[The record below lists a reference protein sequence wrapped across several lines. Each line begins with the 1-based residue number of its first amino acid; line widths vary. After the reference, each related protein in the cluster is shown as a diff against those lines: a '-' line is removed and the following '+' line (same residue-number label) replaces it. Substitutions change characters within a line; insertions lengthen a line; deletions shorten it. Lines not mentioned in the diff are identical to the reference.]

1 MAQQRAPGKAWTNSE
16 DEKLITAVQKYG
28 ENTESWKTI
37 AEAIPGRTNKAC
49 RKRWKHSL
57 HPSIKKTPWE
67 PEEDELLL
75 QLNAQHPGR
84 WALIA
89 NHISG
94 RTDDACAKRY
104 REALDPNLKKDDWTK
119 EEDDRLL
126 EGYSRHGAAWG
137 KIGDEL
143 GRSGLGCRNR
153 WRLLERR
160 KNATERRKAKPVS
173 AGSSKP
179 RKAKRKRESTEDDTA
194 DGELSDMEESHA
206 GPSHSRQA
214 PPKDT
219 IGPSPSRSNTAESTP
234 VEPISPDPPCPPL
247 TATGTPS
254 TLGAGPAIDPAFIE
268 MALGK
273 CPCGCASGANPC
285 TCSST
290 NPSLNL
296 TPDPQFIDSLDWNQL
311 FPYLQAELPTVFV
324 DPPPIHAAAS
334 SDPPALMDMY
344 QRASTLQ
351 DLVSYQAKRCNCSTS
366 GCCSSEQ
373 TKSSCCSSQQGSGS
387 CCQPSTSTPTLS
399 QSNLAHS
406 HRMHP
411 ESNAEAAKLVL
422 DYATFLLQR
431 QHGPPTV
438 NAPPQHASLPSS
450 SHSLDRNSLPP
461 ASCQTPA
468 SHLLIG
474 IIEKYQQQKSAP
486 SSNATSGLLPN
497 IPLPNGSTGCG
508 CGCGDVSLNSA
519 EEAPKSYFP
528 AVTEAGPLTF
538 QNAVDAPSIST
549 EAGDQGASDLAPPG
563 SCCGG
568 NKGKN
573 NMVTQS
579 MERHQPS
586 TDSGPSAI
594 PAYFPSIETVT
605 IPTLPSYVPGC
616 TCGCASG
623 TPAGSCSCGCVG
635 ICLCGFQGGDF
646 GPLELASKPTSSD
659 PNPLLGISA
668 TIQTVEQP
676 AKRGGC
682 CGGESKRQ
690 AAEELDPSLVMNIP
704 PAGASS
710 IENASLPSF
719 IPGCECGCAAGI
731 DAGMCT
737 CGCVGVCCC
746 ASKLLEADPAT
757 LNGKSQIA
765 IGLTEPRAA
774 DERTIFHS
782 RNPSLETT
790 ASCCSPS
797 TPSTAT
803 NTPKLANNSSVHR
816 LSAQLP
822 APLPAYACG
831 HPDCWRPTQLTQQ
844 NMHEFAAAPFR
855 TSAELMEHRK
865 IAHGTEAEAT
875 GGLGRGT
882 GPSGS
887 WLFRCGLAGCE
898 KGWKSINGMQYH
910 LQLSRVHFA
919 GPSRE
924 SDSPEDQGEQ
934 GIALTTSNDVP
945 RPNPAVKAFKCPR
958 SGCTNA
964 YKQAA
969 GLKYHLAHGHPA
981 VQPIQFGVL

>member
-1 MAQQRAPGKAWTNSE
+1 MTQQRTPGKAWTNSE

-37 AEAIPGRTNKAC
+37 AEAVPGRTNKAC

-75 QLNAQHPGR
+75 KLNAQHPGR

-89 NHISG
+89 NHITG

-119 EEDDRLL
+119 EEDEQLL
-126 EGYSRHGAAWG
+126 DGYSRHGASWG
-137 KIGDEL
+137 KIGEDL

-179 RKAKRKRESTEDDTA
+179 RKPKRKRESTEEDTA
-194 DGELSDMEESHA
+194 DGELSDSEEPQA
-206 GPSHSRQA
+206 GPSQSHRA
-214 PPKDT
+214 PAKDR
-219 IGPSPSRSNTAESTP
+219 IRPPPSRSNTAESTP
-234 VEPISPDPPCPPL
+234 VEPISPDPCCPTL
-247 TATGTPS
+247 DAVETPP
-254 TLGAGPAIDPAFIE
+254 TVAGGQAIDPAIIG

-273 CPCGCASGANPC
+273 CPCGCASGTNPC

-296 TPDPQFIDSLDWNQL
+296 NPDPNLIDSLDWNQL

-324 DPPPIHAAAS
+324 EPPPIHAAPS
-334 SDPPALMDMY
+334 SNPPALANMFQGTSALQGPVGY
-344 QRASTLQ
+344 QG
-351 DLVSYQAKRCNCSTS
+351 KRCNCTS
-366 GCCSSEQ
+366 PGCCSSDQ

-387 CCQPSTSTPTLS
+387 CCQPNTSAPTLS
-399 QSNLAHS
+399 NGNLAPS
-406 HRMHP
+406 DRTLP
-411 ESNAEAAKLVL
+411 ESDAEAAKLVL

-431 QHGPPTV
+431 QHVPSTANP
-438 NAPPQHASLPSS
+438 PPQHAPIPS
-450 SHSLDRNSLPP
+450 SHSLDRNSLPS

-497 IPLPNGSTGCG
+497 IPLPNGSAGCG
-508 CGCGDVSLNSA
+508 CGCGDATISSA
-519 EEAPKSYFP
+519 KDAPEPYFS
-528 AVTEAGPLTF
+528 AVTEAGSISF
-538 QNAVDAPSIST
+538 QNPVDAPPASIET
-549 EAGDQGASDLAPPG
+549 GNQGSSDHAPSG

-568 NKGKN
+568 DKEEN
-573 NMVTQS
+573 NTVIQS

-586 TDSGPSAI
+586 TDSSSSAI
-594 PAYFPSIETVT
+594 PAYYHPSIETAP

-635 ICLCGFQGGDF
+635 ICLCGFQDF
-646 GPLELASKPTSSD
+646 GSLELAPKPTDSD
-659 PNPLLGISA
+659 PNALLGLSTA
-668 TIQTVEQP
+668 IQTVEQP

-682 CGGESKRQ
+682 CGGKSKQ
-690 AAEELDPSLVMNIP
+690 PVAEALNPDLVMSIP
-704 PAGASS
+704 PTSA
-710 IENASLPSF
+710 IPLEEASLPSF

-731 DAGMCT
+731 DAGACT
-737 CGCVGVCCC
+737 CGCIGVCCC
-746 ASKLLEADPAT
+746 ASKLLEVEPAT
-757 LNGKSQIA
+757 LTGNNQLA
-765 IGLTEPRAA
+765 IGLAEPRGSE
-774 DERTIFHS
+774 ERTIFHS

-797 TPSTAT
+797 TSTTAT
-803 NTPKLANNSSVHR
+803 NTPKLAHTPSIHR

-831 HPDCWRPTQLTQQ
+831 HPDCWRPTPLPQQ
-844 NMHEFAAAPFR
+844 SMHELAAVSFH
-855 TSAELMEHRK
+855 TSAELMEHRR
-865 IAHGTEAEAT
+865 IVHGAEVEAT

-919 GPSRE
+919 GSSRE
-924 SDSPEDQGEQ
+924 PDTPEDQVEKGT
-934 GIALTTSNDVP
+934 ALTISDDVP
-945 RPNPAVKAFKCPR
+945 RSTSAVKAFKCPR
-958 SGCTNA
+958 PGCTNA

-981 VQPIQFGVL
+981 VQPVQFGAL